1 MESEQINDWT
11 VESKATQYCGSN
23 TPIKDVP
30 VNALRN
36 SDTLLHSMRSHQL
49 RALAQARRGL
59 EPADIY
65 TVQRYTEL
73 CGGSFDTR
81 NLSDKSLE
89 EIQTLCSKYFDQVA
103 YYGR

>member
-1 MESEQINDWT
+1 MESDNINDWT

-23 TPIKDVP
+23 NSPKEMP
-30 VNALRN
+30 VNALRK
-36 SDTLLHSMRSHQL
+36 SDVLLHSMRGHQL
-49 RALAQARRGL
+49 RALANARRGL
-59 EPADIY
+59 EPADVY

-73 CGGSFDTR
+73 CGGDFDTR

-89 EIQTLCSKYFDQVA
+89 EIQALCSKYFDQVA